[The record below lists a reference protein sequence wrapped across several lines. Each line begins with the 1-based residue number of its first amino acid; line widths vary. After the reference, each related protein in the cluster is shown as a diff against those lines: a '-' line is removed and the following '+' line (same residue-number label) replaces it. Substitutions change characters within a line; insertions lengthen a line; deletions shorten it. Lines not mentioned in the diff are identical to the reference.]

1 MAKFTQVSLKTRK
14 PFMIQTLLQ
23 HPVRTSLAAG
33 IAVFVA
39 VAAYG
44 IFKPSQWEA
53 TQPLVIRA
61 EALEG
66 SNLPGR
72 FDSDQQRRQLLD
84 TLVAVLQTRDV
95 LETALREVGPGE
107 VVRNRPFPRATDV
120 ERLQRSVRVVPPS
133 DTDFGTTDLIYLK
146 VRDSQPERAIRLA
159 QALVKQAD
167 RQLREILLAKA
178 QATLEELT
186 QAEQNAM
193 DGVQTLTRQLQAIE
207 TQLGLDGL
215 TLRSYEEKLDDTSLR
230 APIDDLED
238 QLAQLESEILTK
250 NELIRLLGE
259 TTTNPGTLSS
269 IPSTL
274 IENYP
279 TLSHFQEA
287 LRQAEVKLIELRG
300 QYADEHP
307 AVIAA
312 QLAFSDLTDRIRKEI
327 PAVIRTIEN
336 EQRVKL
342 AQKKLLDQR
351 RQAEESRMAAIM
363 AVLPQYRELT
373 ARLRS
378 QSDAVRA
385 AQQRLVVAR
394 AAVAAAQSAQLVTP
408 IEPPRTG
415 NQPVGPGKMTIVAGG
430 MVSAVFLAF
439 CVFLWISP
447 TVSDGERQDLSSAE
461 HVLSKPTAAPP
472 SPVNERKGAPDTT
485 TAPAPCIETIPSVPP
500 VDLVHAEYEPTLV
513 QTSQEQQEQSTRHNL
528 ADDNPCRSNPPV
540 SRPGIPISPDWA
552 ESPLHQALLSPP
564 QAWQ

>member
-1 MAKFTQVSLKTRK
+1 
-14 PFMIQTLLQ
+14 
-23 HPVRTSLAAG
+23 
-33 IAVFVA
+33 
-39 VAAYG
+39 
-44 IFKPSQWEA
+44 
-53 TQPLVIRA
+53 
-61 EALEG
+61 
-66 SNLPGR
+66 
-72 FDSDQQRRQLLD
+72 
-84 TLVAVLQTRDV
+84 
-95 LETALREVGPGE
+95 
-107 VVRNRPFPRATDV
+107 
-120 ERLQRSVRVVPPS
+120 
-133 DTDFGTTDLIYLK
+133 
-146 VRDSQPERAIRLA
+146 
-159 QALVKQAD
+159 
-167 RQLREILLAKA
+167 
-178 QATLEELT
+178 
-186 QAEQNAM
+186 
-193 DGVQTLTRQLQAIE
+193 
-207 TQLGLDGL
+207 
-215 TLRSYEEKLDDTSLR
+215 
-230 APIDDLED
+230 
-238 QLAQLESEILTK
+238 
-250 NELIRLLGE
+250 LLGE

-351 RQAEESRMAAIM
+351 RQAEESRMAAIL

-513 QTSQEQQEQSTRHNL
+513 QTSQEQSTGHNL
-528 ADDNPCRSNPPV
+528 DDDNPCRSNPPV

-552 ESPLHQALLSPP
+552 ESPLHQALLSSP